1 MAENPNLLASAGA
14 ARHTL
19 PQIRTMPAT
28 PKLIGNNPRYER
40 WRWQIFGIT
49 WLAYAGLY
57 LTRKSF
63 SVAKIEL
70 AKPDVMGL
78 SDGDMS
84 RIDGAFLLAYAIG
97 QFACGIAGDKF
108 GARRVVLI
116 GMLGS
121 VLAAFAMG
129 ASSLTVVFGILFFI
143 QGLCQATGWA
153 PLSKNLGNFFS
164 RRERG
169 VVMGLWCSNYAV
181 GGLIASIYA
190 GYVGER
196 LGWRYA
202 FFIPALTLLA
212 IWVLFLFL
220 QRNQPE
226 DVGLPPV
233 EEYHNENPDMPLLQA
248 AAQPPPEGSWKVILG
263 VLRNPMVMLLAA
275 VYFCLKPTRYA
286 ILFWGPKYI
295 NDKLGTGMAASG
307 FLSAMFE
314 LAGPFSVIL
323 AGFVSDKIFS
333 SRRMPVSIICL
344 GLLAFVLFFLDK
356 LPATRLMLGGCL
368 FLIGMLTYAPD
379 SLISG
384 TSAVDFGTKSGAS
397 TASGLINGFGSVG
410 AIVGGTLPG
419 FVHKAWGWQ
428 GVFTMLAVAVLV
440 AAVLLLPKWNAL
452 PTESKAGKS

>member
-1 MAENPNLLASAGA
+1 MAGA
-14 ARHTL
+14 
-19 PQIRTMPAT
+19 
-28 PKLIGNNPRYER
+28 PKLFGDNPRYER

-49 WLAYAGLY
+49 WLAYAGFY

-70 AKPDVMGL
+70 AKPEVMGL

-84 RIDGAFLLAYAIG
+84 RIDGAFLVAYAIG

-108 GARRVVLI
+108 GARRVVLA
-116 GMLGS
+116 GMFGS
-121 VLAAFAMG
+121 VIAAVAMG
-129 ASSLTVVFGILFFI
+129 ASSLAVAFGALFFL
-143 QGLCQATGWA
+143 QGLCQSTGWA

-190 GYVGER
+190 GYVGQR
-196 LGWRYA
+196 FGWRYA
-202 FFIPALTLLA
+202 FLIPALTLLA
-212 IWVLFLFL
+212 IWLLFLLL
-220 QRNQPE
+220 QRNRPE
-226 DVGLPPV
+226 DVGLPPI
-233 EEYHNENPDMPLLQA
+233 EEYHNEKPDVPLPEEA
-248 AAQPPPEGSWKVILG
+248 SHPEPEGSWKVILD
-263 VLRNPMVMLLAA
+263 VLRNPIVLLLAA
-275 VYFCLKPTRYA
+275 VYFCLKPARYA

-314 LAGPFSVIL
+314 LAGPFSVIM
-323 AGFVSDKIFS
+323 AGFLSDKIFG

-344 GLLAFVLFFLDK
+344 GLLAVVLFFLDK
-356 LPATRLMLGGCL
+356 LPATRWMLGGCL

-384 TSAVDFGTKSGAS
+384 TATVDFGTKKGAS
-397 TASGLINGFGSVG
+397 TASGLVNGFGSVG

-419 FVHKAWGWQ
+419 FVHHRWGWQ
-428 GVFTMLAVAVLV
+428 GVFTVLAIAVL
-440 AAVLLLPKWNAL
+440 AAALLLLPKWNAL
-452 PTESKAGKS
+452 PAESQSARSK